1 MIYISS
7 DHRGLELKS
16 YLTNAL
22 TTQGVGIVD
31 LGPHTLDPEDDYPDY
46 AKIVSKKIQED
57 PENMGIL
64 ICANGVGMSIAAN
77 KFRGVRAALSWNPEH
92 AQSSRTDDGANI
104 LVLPSNYITN
114 EEALEVVQTWVST
127 NFSGEERHIRR
138 LVKITN
144 LDND

>member
-1 MIYISS
+1 MIFISS
-7 DHRGLELKS
+7 DHRGFELKK

-46 AKIVSKKIQED
+46 AKLVSKKIQED

-114 EEALEVVQTWVST
+114 EEALEVVQTWIST
-127 NFSGEERHIRR
+127 NFSGEERHLRR
-138 LVKITN
+138 LVKITD
-144 LDND
+144 LKTD